1 MKVAKSL
8 ETKTQEADGRSK
20 PTRGKWSIAVKL
32 TIASVMMIVLTLLA
46 GGTGLWQVLLIGQAV
61 DEAHAKE
68 QQRAWSLELLASGH
82 RLVAALD
89 RMVLTEDPLLASTE
103 VVVSLGSLS
112 FYVETLQES
121 GEGMGTF
128 DLGEMQMAYDEL
140 RQAVS
145 EVDVLARQELW
156 TEAGTTMEQKVRPAN
171 EYMALLIRR
180 LVRQVDQDA
189 RAVAARAQLVV
200 RQASGLL
207 VVIVVLTT
215 GIALGWRQFVFRGL
229 GLSITELRQGVARI
243 SSGDLEYKLYVRT
256 GDEIE
261 ELGDEFNKMADEL
274 ADVIGSLEQRVA
286 ERTADLE
293 RRSAYLEASAEVAHA
308 ATSILNPDQLI
319 QQTVELIR
327 ERFGLYYVGL
337 FQLDERREWA
347 VLRAG
352 TGEAGRAML
361 ARGHRMRIGEGMIGW
376 SIANAQARIALDA
389 GEDAVRLATTELA
402 DTRSEAALPL
412 RSRGQVLGALSVQDD
427 QPDAFDEDIL
437 TVLQTMADQVAIALD
452 NARLLAESQKAL
464 SVERR
469 VYGESSRRIWAE
481 MLSARADWG
490 YLYAGHAVAPSTGDW
505 RPEMVQAA
513 ETGQT
518 VQSIEPAAGENGAG
532 EPTLIIP
539 LRARDQV
546 VGALRF
552 QKGESDQAWTAEEVA
567 LLEILTE
574 QLGVTLESARL
585 YQDTQRRAAR
595 ERLTGEITT
604 RMRETLDMD
613 TVLKTA
619 VREVRQALDLPE
631 VVIRLVPRPE
641 GEKVRVGDGKE
652 PIPPARLARGRDGSQ
667 GNDQEVFS

>member
-1 MKVAKSL
+1 MRDMKVAKSL

-32 TIASVMMIVLTLLA
+32 TIASIMMIVLTLLA
-46 GGTGLWQVLLIGQAV
+46 GGAGLWQVLLIGQAV

-121 GEGMGTF
+121 GEEMGTY

-180 LVRQVDQDA
+180 LVYQVDQDA
-189 RAVAARAQLVV
+189 SAVALRAQLVV

-274 ADVIGSLEQRVA
+274 AGVIGSLEQRVA

-327 ERFGLYYVGL
+327 ERFGFYYVGL

-376 SIANAQARIALDA
+376 SIANAQARIALDV

-464 SVERR
+464 MAERR
-469 VYGESSRRIWAE
+469 VYGESSRRVWAE
-481 MLSARADWG
+481 MLGARADWG

-518 VQSIEPAAGENGAG
+518 VQSIEPAKGENGAG
-532 EPTLIIP
+532 EPTLVIP

-613 TVLKTA
+613 TVLRTA
-619 VREVRQALDLPE
+619 VREVRQALGLPE
-631 VVIRLVPRPE
+631 VVV
-641 GEKVRVGDGKE
+641 
-652 PIPPARLARGRDGSQ
+652 RLAVQPAGEA
-667 GNDQEVFS
+667 GNGAE